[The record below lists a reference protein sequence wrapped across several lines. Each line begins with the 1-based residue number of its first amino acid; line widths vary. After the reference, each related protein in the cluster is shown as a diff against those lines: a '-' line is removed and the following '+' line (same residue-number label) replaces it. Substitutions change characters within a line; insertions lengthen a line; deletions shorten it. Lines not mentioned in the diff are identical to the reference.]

1 MARSARRILDLGLIL
16 TTSQASLRSFMS
28 PYICRGVWLPTWC
41 PCLSGADWCL
51 QSDAVHACRYVAS
64 GLTNVTV
71 QGARYFTYCYNHAT
85 TGAWTLVMRV
95 SRHDGGI
102 NFYHNG
108 EGWRRAEFKNGIIS
122 TYNFAQTAS
131 TAWGNNDCK
140 LEVPSCAKR
149 PFKDVNAIVGRASVP
164 CPTLLHNLPAAE
176 INNMFSTFASP
187 RSRYPYVFTDVKF
200 LSFFLMP

>member
-1 MARSARRILDLGLIL
+1 MP
-16 TTSQASLRSFMS
+16 

-149 PFKDVNAIVGRASVP
+149 VVP
-164 CPTLLHNLPAAE
+164 CDVLRKSSGSPLVLLQLIGTLQYAHTN
-176 INNMFSTFASP
+176 
-187 RSRYPYVFTDVKF
+187 
-200 LSFFLMP
+200 